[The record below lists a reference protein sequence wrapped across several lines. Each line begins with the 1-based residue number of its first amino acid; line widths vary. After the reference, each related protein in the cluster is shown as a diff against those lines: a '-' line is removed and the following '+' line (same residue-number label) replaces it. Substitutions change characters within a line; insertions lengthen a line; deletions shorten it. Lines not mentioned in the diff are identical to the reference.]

1 MLMRSIKTR
10 GGLSRG
16 RGMTEQQRTVWL
28 LSAPAYS
35 QVNHAMQQ
43 MSGVCYDGSEQHQ
56 EVSKSRTNKDYEGV
70 VMVMQYI
77 LPFLILQ
84 IRNQQWLLGGC
95 RFAYIAYSLCKLKK
109 VQNDFLCQTKIS
121 KVNPKYG
128 VCTLH
133 VNSWAMYM

>member
-1 MLMRSIKTR
+1 
-10 GGLSRG
+10 
-16 RGMTEQQRTVWL
+16 MTEQQRTVWL

-95 RFAYIAYSLCKLKK
+95 RFAYIAYSFCKLKK
-109 VQNDFLCQTKIS
+109 DRMFFYVKQ
-121 KVNPKYG
+121 KYQR
-128 VCTLH
+128 
-133 VNSWAMYM
+133 